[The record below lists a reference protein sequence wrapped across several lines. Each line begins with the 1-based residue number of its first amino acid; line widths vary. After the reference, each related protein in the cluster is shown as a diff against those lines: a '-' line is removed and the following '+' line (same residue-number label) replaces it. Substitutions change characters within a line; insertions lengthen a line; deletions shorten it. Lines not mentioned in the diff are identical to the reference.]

1 MANSQGS
8 PLKSFIRD
16 LRHKSIWQVLGT
28 YLLASWGV
36 LAVVD
41 TMAGALNLP
50 DWFPTVALGFLVLG
64 FPFVLATAFF
74 QVRDSNQQSQAL
86 ETSPAVGTEDSP
98 HDLPASSTSFTW
110 KKAMLG
116 AVGAFA
122 LWGLSLIHI

>member
-64 FPFVLATAFF
+64 KSLNPHGDAPNRSRSTAC
-74 QVRDSNQQSQAL
+74 
-86 ETSPAVGTEDSP
+86 P
-98 HDLPASSTSFTW
+98 HWAARGMSMV
-110 KKAMLG
+110 A
-116 AVGAFA
+116 
-122 LWGLSLIHI
+122 